1 MRIVLPFLLT
11 LLLFAPAT
19 FASGAGAYAGAFLRN
34 GIGARP
40 LGMGGAYTA
49 VAEGAEA
56 IYYNPAGLGFIPKIM
71 FTSSYKTL
79 SLDRHFGHIAI
90 SFPIRGEAAMAASW
104 VNAGVSDVIGRGES
118 RQIFGEIANSSN
130 AFAISFAKALSPR
143 ISFGVNL
150 QYIQEK
156 LDDLES
162 FTVGLDV
169 GVIGKPLKNLS
180 VGAVFK
186 NIGSNYRWESSK
198 YWSEGGTYEEEF
210 PIVMKFGVAG
220 NFISGKLIPAI
231 ELETS
236 DKSELKFRAG
246 GEYWFIKKVIRVVED
261 EYEEDVFL
269 EVEEDFRL
277 AGLRIGLD
285 RGAPTFGASVFR
297 EFGRITFGLEYAFL
311 FGRHGTSAGHLF
323 TLNIGF

>member
-1 MRIVLPFLLT
+1 MRK
-11 LLLFAPAT
+11 LLLSLLALLFFGHPV
-19 FASGAGAYAGAFLRN
+19 FASGAGGYAGAFLRN
-34 GIGARP
+34 GVGARP

-56 IYYNPAGLGFIPKIM
+56 VYYNPAGLGFLPKII

-79 SLDRHFGHIAI
+79 SLDRHFGYVAI

-118 RQIFGEIANSSN
+118 RQILGEIGNSSN
-130 AFAISFAKALSPR
+130 AFAVSFAKALSPR
-143 ISFGVNL
+143 MSFGANL

-162 FTVGLDV
+162 FAIGLNV
-169 GVIGKPLKNLS
+169 GVMGKPHENIS

-198 YWSEGGTYEEEF
+198 YWSEGGTYDEKF
-210 PIVMKFGVAG
+210 PIMINFGLAG
-220 NFISGKLIPAI
+220 NFLSGRLIPAI
-231 ELETS
+231 DLETS
-236 DKSELKFRAG
+236 DKSGFNFRAG
-246 GEYWFIKKVIRVVED
+246 GEYWFTKKVIRVVED

-269 EVEEDFRL
+269 QIEEDFRL

-285 RGAPTFGASVFR
+285 RGSPTFGASIFQQ
-297 EFGRITFGLEYAFL
+297 FKDITFGLEYAFL
-311 FGRHGTSAGHLF
+311 LGRLGTSAGHLF

>member
-1 MRIVLPFLLT
+1 MRNIFLSLLA

-19 FASGAGAYAGAFLRN
+19 FASGAGGYAGAFLRN

-56 IYYNPAGLGFIPKIM
+56 VYYNPAGLGFIPKIM

-79 SLDRHFGHIAI
+79 SLDRHLGYIAI

-118 RQIFGEIANSSN
+118 RQILGEIDNSSN
-130 AFAISFAKALSPR
+130 AFAVSFAKALSSR

-162 FTVGLDV
+162 FTVGLDI
-169 GVIGKPLKNLS
+169 GVIGKPHKNLS
-180 VGAVFK
+180 VGAVLK
-186 NIGSNYRWESSK
+186 NLGSDYRWESSK
-198 YWSEGGTYEEEF
+198 YWSEGGTYDEAF
-210 PIVMKFGVAG
+210 PIVMKFGLAG
-220 NFISGKLIPAI
+220 NFISGRLIPAVD
-231 ELETS
+231 LETS
-236 DKSELKFRAG
+236 NKSELKLRAG
-246 GEYWFIKKVIRVVED
+246 GEYWFTKKVIRVVED

-269 EVEEDFRL
+269 EIEEDFRL

-285 RGAPTFGASVFR
+285 RGVPTFGASVFQ

-311 FGRHGTSAGHLF
+311 IGRHGTSAGHLF
-323 TLNIGF
+323 TMNIGF

>member
-1 MRIVLPFLLT
+1 MRHTLLSLLA
-11 LLLFAPAT
+11 LLLFAPAAH
-19 FASGAGAYAGAFLRN
+19 ASGAGGYAGAFLRN

-56 IYYNPAGLGFIPKIM
+56 AYYNPAGLGFIPKIM
-71 FTSSYKTL
+71 FTSTYKTL

-90 SFPIRGEAAMAASW
+90 SFPIRGEAAMAAGW
-104 VNAGVSDVIGRGES
+104 INAGVSDVIGRGES
-118 RQIFGEIANSSN
+118 RQVFGEIGNSSN
-130 AFAISFAKALSPR
+130 AFAVSFAKALSPR
-143 ISFGVNL
+143 ISFGANL

-156 LDDLES
+156 LDNLES
-162 FTVGLDV
+162 FAVGLDV
-169 GVIGKPLKNLS
+169 GIIGKPHENIS
-180 VGAVFK
+180 VGAIFK
-186 NIGSNYRWESSK
+186 NLGSNYRWESSK

-210 PIVMKFGVAG
+210 PIVMRFGLAG
-220 NFISGKLIPAI
+220 NFISGRLIPAI
-231 ELETS
+231 DLETS
-236 DKSELKFRAG
+236 DKSEFKYRIG
-246 GEYWFIKKVIRVVED
+246 GEYWFTKKVVRVVED

-285 RGAPTFGASVFR
+285 RGVPTFGASVFQ
-297 EFGRITFGLEYAFL
+297 EFGMITFGLEYAFL
-311 FGRHGTSAGHLF
+311 IGRYGTSAGHLF

>member
-1 MRIVLPFLLT
+1 MRLVLLFLLT
-11 LLLFAPAT
+11 LSSLAPAT
-19 FASGAGAYAGAFLRN
+19 SASGTGGYAGAFLRN

-56 IYYNPAGLGFIPKIM
+56 VYYNPAGLGFLPEVM
-71 FTSSYKTL
+71 FSSSYKTL
-79 SLDRHFGHIAI
+79 SLDRHFGNIAI

-118 RQIFGEIANSSN
+118 RQILGEIGNSSN
-130 AFAISFAKALSPR
+130 AFAVSFAKALSPR
-143 ISFGVNL
+143 ISFGANL
-150 QYIQEK
+150 QYIQEI

-162 FTVGLDV
+162 FAIGLNV
-169 GVIGKPLKNLS
+169 GVLGKPHENIS

-186 NIGSNYRWESSK
+186 NLGSNYRWESSN
-198 YWSEGGTYEEEF
+198 YWSEGGTYDEKF
-210 PIVMKFGVAG
+210 PIMMNFGLAG
-220 NFISGKLIPAI
+220 NFLSGRLIPAI
-231 ELETS
+231 DLETS
-236 DKSELKFRAG
+236 DKSGFNFRAG
-246 GEYWFIKKVIRVVED
+246 GEYWFTKKVIRMVED

-269 EVEEDFRL
+269 EIEEDFRL

-285 RGAPTFGASVFR
+285 RGSPTFGASVFQ
-297 EFGRITFGLEYAFL
+297 EFKDITFGLEYAFL
-311 FGRHGTSAGHLF
+311 IGRHGTSAGHLF